1 MMSTAMD
8 EWTNIGGAIDM
19 KVVFTLVVITIL
31 ICHCISVII
40 LVIIIVVVIILIL
53 IIIILHVKVYTEP
66 MEDGPINLANNKCE
80 HHAPKVDSNSNE
92 VALTLCWFRVP
103 PTFMGKMHEVK
114 QSCICRIRT
123 ELERMMIEGNDGLN
137 KKQTFIP
144 STSSGINNRDSGRL
158 DSNLGKGDPEL
169 DSFLGN
175 S

>member
-92 VALTLCWFRVP
+92 VALTLYCNAMIP
-103 PTFMGKMHEVK
+103 PTFMGKMPVK
-114 QSCICRIRT
+114 
-123 ELERMMIEGNDGLN
+123 
-137 KKQTFIP
+137 
-144 STSSGINNRDSGRL
+144 
-158 DSNLGKGDPEL
+158 
-169 DSFLGN
+169 
-175 S
+175 